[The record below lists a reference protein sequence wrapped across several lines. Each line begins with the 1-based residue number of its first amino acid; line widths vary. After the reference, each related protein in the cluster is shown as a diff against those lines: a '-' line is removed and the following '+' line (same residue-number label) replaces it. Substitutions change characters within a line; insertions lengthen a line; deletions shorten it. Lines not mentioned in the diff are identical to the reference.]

1 MSTASQQHLLLRETY
16 LYVLRSLVV
25 ESAVKTTYNECVL
38 RIKVNEKAFKIL
50 VLLDVT
56 QL

>member
-25 ESAVKTTYNECVL
+25 ESAVKTTYKQCVL